1 MLVAEVCA
9 SASDFPL
16 RLPKN
21 LYNRGRVRL
30 YVHDMRRA
38 LIAAYENHDYS
49 QRAVAALL
57 GVRPATVQHIVRRQ
71 RETET
76 PVARVNSL
84 RRFHNPLAHIG
95 TRSNAITSKSAG
107 R

>member
-1 MLVAEVCA
+1 MDPAVVSFHNNENYH
-9 SASDFPL
+9 SD
-16 RLPKN
+16 
-21 LYNRGRVRL
+21 
-30 YVHDMRRA
+30 D
-38 LIAAYENHDYS
+38 I
-49 QRAVAALL
+49 
-57 GVRPATVQHIVRRQ
+57 QHGQNGQ